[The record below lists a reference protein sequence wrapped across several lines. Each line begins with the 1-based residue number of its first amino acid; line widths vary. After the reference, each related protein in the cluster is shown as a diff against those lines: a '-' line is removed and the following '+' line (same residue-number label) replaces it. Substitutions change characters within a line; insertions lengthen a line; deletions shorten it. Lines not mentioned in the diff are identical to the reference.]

1 MVLILTLI
9 LHSFSLFGKVTC
21 PDNQLQIVLRHRDL
35 RDPLCQK
42 VDLESGRRR
51 ARMVRPWLPLTRMLQ
66 KIRLGRKRKT
76 LHRDPKVLR
85 RRRKLTMK
93 TILPK
98 NRWRRSLKWAAS
110 TEALPRSPSS
120 TALPDKSSRGWRMS
134 TLIISH
140 PHSLRL
146 KRLPIL
152 KSQEEELLTSGNYKL
167 IFASSIIIFFM
178 ICIYFIVLLSTTD
191 PQLKFGMGNLRVLQE
206 S

>member
-1 MVLILTLI
+1 
-9 LHSFSLFGKVTC
+9 
-21 PDNQLQIVLRHRDL
+21 
-35 RDPLCQK
+35 
-42 VDLESGRRR
+42 
-51 ARMVRPWLPLTRMLQ
+51 
-66 KIRLGRKRKT
+66 
-76 LHRDPKVLR
+76 
-85 RRRKLTMK
+85 
-93 TILPK
+93 
-98 NRWRRSLKWAAS
+98 
-110 TEALPRSPSS
+110 
-120 TALPDKSSRGWRMS
+120 MS

-178 ICIYFIVLLSTTD
+178 ICVSYFIVLLSTTD

>member
-1 MVLILTLI
+1 MSRQPVADCLKTSRFKRPIMP
-9 LHSFSLFGKVTC
+9 K
-21 PDNQLQIVLRHRDL
+21 
-35 RDPLCQK
+35 
-42 VDLESGRRR
+42 GR
-51 ARMVRPWLPLTRMLQ
+51 P
-66 KIRLGRKRKT
+66 RKRPQESEDGEALAT
-76 LHRDPKVLR
+76 LDQNAAEDQIGKSIKAKDTASGPKSV
-85 RRRKLTMK
+85 KAKKKVTMK

-98 NRWRRSLKWAAS
+98 NRWRRNLKWAAS

-178 ICIYFIVLLSTTD
+178 ICISYFIVLLSTTD

>member
-1 MVLILTLI
+1 
-9 LHSFSLFGKVTC
+9 
-21 PDNQLQIVLRHRDL
+21 
-35 RDPLCQK
+35 
-42 VDLESGRRR
+42 
-51 ARMVRPWLPLTRMLQ
+51 
-66 KIRLGRKRKT
+66 
-76 LHRDPKVLR
+76 
-85 RRRKLTMK
+85 
-93 TILPK
+93 
-98 NRWRRSLKWAAS
+98 
-110 TEALPRSPSS
+110 
-120 TALPDKSSRGWRMS
+120 MS

-178 ICIYFIVLLSTTD
+178 ICISYFKVLLSTTD